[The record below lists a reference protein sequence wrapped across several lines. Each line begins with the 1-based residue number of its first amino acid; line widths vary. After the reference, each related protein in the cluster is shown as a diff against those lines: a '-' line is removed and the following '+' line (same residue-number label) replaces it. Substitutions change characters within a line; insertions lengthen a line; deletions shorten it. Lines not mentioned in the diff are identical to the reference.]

1 MEPRRR
7 TAPLRRKPS
16 PTAHSLAGH
25 TGVDALLPA
34 GLAAPDALR
43 EFGLLVAIAIRLHP
57 DDEADRR
64 RRRLAIPP
72 PQIGWGLVDTGTSH
86 TVIDAKVVK
95 ALRLGAIGQTA
106 VTASLQREWTARS
119 LYRGCIEWR
128 GRKALPPCPVE
139 RMMEGELSDNQGL
152 IALIGRDVLQ
162 GFVLVC
168 DGITGRFA
176 LFPQKEL
183 GRQPR
188 ANAGRR
194 QRMSPRAVGVR
205 KRSGLQRM

>member
-7 TAPLRRKPS
+7 RIPSIRRKP
-16 PTAHSLAGH
+16 PAAAQKLTGH
-25 TGVDALLPA
+25 TAVEALLPA
-34 GLAAPDALR
+34 GLSAPDALR

-57 DDEADRR
+57 DDEADLRR
-64 RRRLAIPP
+64 RRMAIPAA
-72 PQIGWGLVDTGTSH
+72 QTGWGLVDTGTSH

-95 ALRLGAIGQTA
+95 ALRLSPIGQTA
-106 VTASLQREWTARS
+106 VTASLQREWAARS
-119 LYRGCIEWR
+119 LYRGCIEWP
-128 GRKALPPCPVE
+128 GRKAFPPCPVE

-176 LFPQKEL
+176 LFPQNEF
-183 GRQPR
+183 GRER
-188 ANAGRR
+188 RRNGVRRRRVERGRR
-194 QRMSPRAVGVR
+194 AGSKPR
-205 KRSGLQRM
+205 GL